1 MAHNINLKEPNYET
15 VMCNFEEI
23 EPIFSW
29 CFNAIGKVSPR
40 TVWCIRWFVWSILIS
55 LLSNACELAWINC
68 FPIARRGGARF
79 SFSVQS
85 LPTYTCKQGF
95 CRSVFHLDTV
105 YKDTFLALVVRLDN
119 TFGTIPYSLVQ
130 YTV

>member
-23 EPIFSW
+23 EPIFLMFQCYWQGFAKNSLMY
-29 CFNAIGKVSPR
+29 P
-40 TVWCIRWFVWSILIS
+40 LICMKYS
-55 LLSNACELAWINC
+55 YQLVKQCELARINC

>member
-23 EPIFSW
+23 EPIFFW
-29 CFNAIGKVSPR
+29 CFKCYWQGFAKNSLMYP
-40 TVWCIRWFVWSILIS
+40 LICMKYS
-55 LLSNACELAWINC
+55 YQLVKQCELAWINC